1 MVVNSFNKKIFA
13 LLLDRAKGERTL
25 RRYAIDCDISYV
37 QLRKLMLGEQDNPP
51 RMKLIEKLGAK
62 SENDVTTEDFAHAA
76 GYGMA
81 YHGKRIVATP
91 IYQKFASLDSR
102 KRREV
107 EDYID
112 YLIYVSEKE
121 KKSKGD
127 K

>member
-25 RRYAIDCDISYV
+25 RRFAIDCDISYV
-37 QLRKLMLGEQDNPP
+37 QLRKLMLCEQDNPP
-51 RMKLIEKLGAK
+51 RMKLIEKLGAC
-62 SENDVTTEDFAHAA
+62 SENDVTAEDFAHAA

-81 YHGKRIVATP
+81 SKGKRIVSMP
-91 IYQKFASLDSR
+91 IYQKFASLDNR

-112 YLIYVSEKE
+112 YLVYVSEKE
-121 KKSKGD
+121 KESKGN